1 MKSECPE
8 LSFAHSLTWEHTG
21 ICDSAAAGNRRHLE
35 RSLCVRSSCAPPDT
49 PLACV
54 HRKSEDSFGDLD
66 DFLPHFLGNIFLSLV
81 WNNFRVAL
89 GQLLHIAF
97 LS

>member
-1 MKSECPE
+1 MRSECPE
-8 LSFAHSLTWEHTG
+8 LSFAHSLTWEHTD
-21 ICDSAAAGNRRHLE
+21 ICDTAGNRKHLE
-35 RSLCVRSSCAPPDT
+35 KCLRVRSSCVPPDT

-54 HRKSEDSFGDLD
+54 HRKLEDCFDDLD
-66 DFLPHFLGNIFLSLV
+66 NFLPHFLGKIFLSLV